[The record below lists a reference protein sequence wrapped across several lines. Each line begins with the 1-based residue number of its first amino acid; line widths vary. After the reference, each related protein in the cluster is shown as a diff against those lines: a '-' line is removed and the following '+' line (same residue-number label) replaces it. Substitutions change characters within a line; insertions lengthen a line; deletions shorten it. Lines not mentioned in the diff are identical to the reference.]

1 MKTFTS
7 SLLFVLLLFGFIS
20 CNRNSSQNSRK
31 MSPTDPFKNTITPSQ
46 FFNLD
51 AKTSQV
57 VEGEKGTV
65 ISMPKGCFLDEDG
78 KVVEGPVKVE
88 LTEALSAADMILSN
102 LTTTSNGKMLE
113 SSGMIYF
120 RATLPNGKEAKI
132 NPDKPIYM
140 EIPTE
145 NRKAGM
151 QLYKGIRDE
160 KGNMNW
166 VDPKPLENYLIPIK
180 MDLLDFLPEGFE
192 SEVQKGIPYKNHK
205 VYTKELADS
214 LYYSFSANIP
224 EAPQAIVDKADLREP
239 MQGGTKSLPKTG
251 SGLVKSK
258 REASKDSA
266 SPSIKR
272 GIDPAMIKTIH
283 SKEYENTLLSTREF
297 EKRLQ
302 SIFKTCDKNILEI
315 YIFNTSKNMWELDEM
330 AAKRLG
336 KQNPFAEFA
345 KEKLTNVRFANEA
358 ARNLSGYYE
367 KHLSQLR
374 LDLEKLQKRANKIK
388 EKEDKKIEEVKEAYH
403 EILIRREKYRM
414 EKYGVKITENGWK
427 NIDTGT
433 AQKPWMYSAVK
444 ITVKNSESFD
454 RVNSYIFIQSIRSL
468 YGLLTEDSKIFYTRE
483 GLKEMALYK
492 GELVAIIVAFKG
504 DQAYYATQKFIS
516 PDVKEL
522 SMEVKAVSK
531 KELKK
536 YLEEIDTKNK
546 INSITIDLSYQEIFY
561 KEELRQKRLMD
572 EYAFLSL
579 LYSKAFPCGGDQDG
593 GWKPVYK

>member
-1 MKTFTS
+1 
-7 SLLFVLLLFGFIS
+7 
-20 CNRNSSQNSRK
+20 
-31 MSPTDPFKNTITPSQ
+31 
-46 FFNLD
+46 
-51 AKTSQV
+51 
-57 VEGEKGTV
+57 
-65 ISMPKGCFLDEDG
+65 
-78 KVVEGPVKVE
+78 
-88 LTEALSAADMILSN
+88 
-102 LTTTSNGKMLE
+102 
-113 SSGMIYF
+113 
-120 RATLPNGKEAKI
+120 
-132 NPDKPIYM
+132 
-140 EIPTE
+140 
-145 NRKAGM
+145 
-151 QLYKGIRDE
+151 
-160 KGNMNW
+160 
-166 VDPKPLENYLIPIK
+166 
-180 MDLLDFLPEGFE
+180 
-192 SEVQKGIPYKNHK
+192 
-205 VYTKELADS
+205 
-214 LYYSFSANIP
+214 
-224 EAPQAIVDKADLREP
+224 
-239 MQGGTKSLPKTG
+239 
-251 SGLVKSK
+251 
-258 REASKDSA
+258 
-266 SPSIKR
+266 
-272 GIDPAMIKTIH
+272 
-283 SKEYENTLLSTREF
+283 
-297 EKRLQ
+297 
-302 SIFKTCDKNILEI
+302 
-315 YIFNTSKNMWELDEM
+315 
-330 AAKRLG
+330 
-336 KQNPFAEFA
+336 
-345 KEKLTNVRFANEA
+345 
-358 ARNLSGYYE
+358 
-367 KHLSQLR
+367 
-374 LDLEKLQKRANKIK
+374 
-388 EKEDKKIEEVKEAYH
+388 
-403 EILIRREKYRM
+403 M